1 MPETAIHPKGK
12 ILVAEDSRTQAEYL
26 GHILKKGGFSY
37 ILAENGRAALAMA
50 EQEKPA
56 VILTDILMPE
66 MDGYELCRKIRQDP
80 DLARIPVIMVTQ
92 LFDPADVLRGLE
104 AGADNFIIKPFDQE
118 TVFLRI
124 SEALHGRSGDGNG
137 QATPAMEVDFSGHR
151 YAIHA
156 SKLQILTILL
166 STYDLAIRKNADLHE
181 AQERLLTM
189 NEQLQQMVEELQ
201 VANEDLQLEN
211 TTRER
216 VERDLAQANKKL
228 QLMTSITRHDLIN
241 HLTVL
246 QGYLE
251 LADMLNRTDPEK
263 AGEYIRK
270 SISVVQKTT
279 GTIQFT
285 SEYQKIGVTC
295 PVWHNL
301 AACIENA
308 QRYSTPG
315 SIRVINEIPAGAEIF
330 ADPLVEK
337 VIFNVIDN
345 AIRYASTLT
354 TIRFW
359 FRQEGSTPI
368 IVCEDDGI
376 GVPNE
381 NKERIFTYAWG
392 TNTGMGLFLVREIL
406 AITGITI
413 SETGIPGKGARFEIR
428 LPAEGYRVI

>member
-1 MPETAIHPKGK
+1 MPENAIPAGT
-12 ILVAEDSRTQAEYL
+12 ILVVEDSRTQAEYL

-37 ILAENGRAALAMA
+37 ILAENGKAALAMA
-50 EQEKPA
+50 AQEKPA
-56 VILTDILMPE
+56 IVLSDILMPE
-66 MDGYELCRKIRQDP
+66 MDGYELCRTIRQNP
-80 DLARIPVIMVTQ
+80 DLADIPVIMVTQ
-92 LFDPADVLRGLE
+92 LFDPADVLKGLE

-124 SEALHGRSGDGNG
+124 SEALHGRSRGENG
-137 QATPAMEVDFSGHR
+137 QAAPVMEVVFSGHR

-228 QLMTSITRHDLIN
+228 QLMTSITRHDLVN
-241 HLTVL
+241 QLTVL

-251 LADMLNRTDPEK
+251 LADMLEKTDPEK
-263 AGEYIRK
+263 AGEYLRK
-270 SISVVQKTT
+270 SIAVVQKTT

-285 SEYQKIGVTC
+285 SEYQKIGVAS
-295 PVWHNL
+295 PVWHNVT
-301 AACIENA
+301 ACIDTA
-308 QRYSTPG
+308 QRYATLG
-315 SIRVINEIPAGAEIF
+315 SIRLVNEIPAGAEIY
-330 ADPLVEK
+330 ADPLIEK
-337 VIFNVIDN
+337 VIFNLIDN
-345 AIRYASTLT
+345 AIRYASTLS

-359 FRQEGSTPI
+359 FRMEESSPI
-368 IVCEDDGI
+368 IVCEDDGV
-376 GVPNE
+376 GVPYDT
-381 NKERIFTYAWG
+381 KERIFTYAYG

-406 AITGITI
+406 SITDITI

-428 LPAEGYRVI
+428 LPPEGYRVA